1 MSFVFKKRMGGAKA
15 DSDQKDSVNREDDEY
30 NQEEAN
36 DSETDRNDGDQDSD
50 EPVQDG
56 DRDSDEEEEEEDEAH
71 DDNASEVDDDDDA
84 DDDDD
89 DDDDADDADEDGDE
103 YLEKLKRMKTV
114 DDLHVLH
121 HELEQHNYE
130 EVLERAKVIRNEA
143 NLIVDS
149 NHRTIPYVT
158 KYERAR
164 ILGVRTKQLNAGH
177 SSTIQTRYRNNSIV
191 AQEEYQQKKIPF
203 IIRRPLP
210 NGTSEYWRFA
220 DLEQIS

>member
-15 DSDQKDSVNREDDEY
+15 DADPLDSDQKDSVNREDDEY

-36 DSETDRNDGDQDSD
+36 DSETERNDGDGDSD

-56 DRDSDEEEEEEDEAH
+56 DGDSDEEEEEEDEAH
-71 DDNASEVDDDDDA
+71 DHDASEVDDDDDA
-84 DDDDD
+84 DDDDTD
-89 DDDDADDADEDGDE
+89 DDEDGDE